1 MDSSN
6 ISDFGRMTTTE
17 WLNALD
23 DTERMLL
30 VNKYSQQT
38 ENVYYTLHAK
48 EKIDIIT
55 KIFSFKFN
63 KDALVDSYVN
73 GDPVVD
79 HPGCRL
85 DEFLDNEIINRI
97 MHR

>member
-1 MDSSN
+1 
-6 ISDFGRMTTTE
+6 MTIPE
-17 WLNALD
+17 WLGALE

-30 VNKYSQQT
+30 INKYTQQT
-38 ENVYYTLHAK
+38 ENIYYTFCAK
-48 EKIDIIT
+48 ERIDIIT

-85 DEFLDNEIINRI
+85 DEFLRDEILKQI

>member
-6 ISDFGRMTTTE
+6 ISEFGRMTITD

-30 VNKYSQQT
+30 INKYSQHT
-38 ENVYYTLHAK
+38 ENVYYTFQAK

-55 KIFSFKFN
+55 KILLFKFN

-85 DEFLDNEIINRI
+85 NEFLSNEILNQIIQR
-97 MHR
+97 